1 MTDGVKYPF
10 TVRPLTAAEGGGFSI
25 AFPDLPG
32 CIAEGPTIGEAI
44 SAGAEAREQW
54 IASQVAAGRAVP
66 QPRAVTDRPKPRVAP
81 WIKEF
86 IERIGLASTQD
97 EWNRCAADAVFK
109 VMFGDPERRGETVT
123 AMGDWRL
130 PLGLRLSELIEVGFT
145 PKPHRAP
152 NVLQGQDD
160 ARLLASCLRRYP
172 EMTFADAA
180 YGFFVWF
187 DFADQIA
194 ADIATAEARGDMK
207 EVDAIHERAGDN
219 ARDRV
224 ERAEKILSVALPR
237 EARAFRPP
245 RTGKRASRRV
255 RLEKSRPL

>member
-1 MTDGVKYPF
+1 MTDAPEYPF
-10 TVRPLTAAEGGGFSI
+10 TIRPMTAAEGGGYLI
-25 AFPDLPG
+25 AFPDLSG
-32 CIAEGPTIGEAI
+32 CIASGRTVSDAI
-44 SAGAEAREQW
+44 DAGAEARQSWIEQRT
-54 IASQVAAGRAVP
+54 AAGREVP
-66 QPRAVTDRPKPRVAP
+66 PPRSVTDRPKPRVAP

-172 EMTFADAA
+172 EMTLADAS
-180 YGFFVWF
+180 YGFGIWF
-187 DFADQIA
+187 EIKED
-194 ADIATAEARGDMK
+194 TARK
-207 EVDAIHERAGDN
+207 
-219 ARDRV
+219 RV
-224 ERAEKILSVALPR
+224 SRAEEILSVTLPR